1 MYFKRWPL
9 AALICIGSWVLL
21 CCYLFSAGFVISLQ
35 IEDTELLLP
44 NVHTQPPEINAI
56 MVPAPLATAG
66 SNPLICS
73 EAKKTPALTWVMF
86 MGDSNMRHT
95 YFWWTGQRKK
105 NRHTCMQKGVTF
117 GLDRGDLGFGGR
129 WADQELLVAKDCN
142 STSTSGGVGVVNDSI
157 ARYSFR
163 FLHGSVNEFINSAIN
178 WDIARRQH
186 QHPTRG
192 CKEGGR

>member
-56 MVPAPLATAG
+56 MVPAPLATPG

-129 WADQELLVAKDCN
+129 WADQQLLVAKDCCN
-142 STSTSGGVGVVNDSI
+142 S
-157 ARYSFR
+157 
-163 FLHGSVNEFINSAIN
+163 
-178 WDIARRQH
+178 
-186 QHPTRG
+186 
-192 CKEGGR
+192 